1 MRQHLIASFL
11 MTAALS
17 WGGPSL
23 AQQSDVVRDLLATGL
38 EKSETLKAAEQ
49 SYISATQGLVIAN
62 SGNDMTGSL
71 SLSGTKAYT
80 DKPTVSGGFKGSES
94 TSSKITLSKR
104 LYDFGE
110 GDAKYKQAQLQ
121 LEQSATRYESRLQS
135 VLFSLYQSYL
145 TLNTTREAVKLQQG
159 NVTRLEEQTRAAE
172 IRLASGTATPT
183 TVAQA
188 KSRLARAQS
197 NLISA
202 EADAIAAEES
212 FESLF
217 GSVPTQMPAIE
228 LPQNLPVDILSA
240 ETIALSEHPDMR
252 AALLAEQLADIQFD
266 VLIGSVG
273 PRVNFSLSAAINDN
287 EGKAQDKEELS
298 ASLTFSAPIL
308 TTPSTRAKS
317 IQTSASLNQA
327 KHELRETRR
336 SLRLGARAAFRD
348 FAAALAQLEAVEAE
362 IEAAQ
367 LVAEGTRSEVEY
379 GLKTFLDELNSDQSL
394 DDARLRKVQTSQN
407 LLISAFRLL
416 QSTGQLNVASAG
428 LSDEYGMGRLDNLPE
443 LQPIFTGI
451 LPIASERR

>member
-1 MRQHLIASFL
+1 MRQRTIATFLICGV
-11 MTAALS
+11 LS
-17 WGGPSL
+17 WSAVAK
-23 AQQSDVVRDLLATGL
+23 AQQSEVVRDLLATGL

-49 SYISATQGLVIAN
+49 GFIAARQGLVLAN

-71 SLSGTKAYT
+71 SVTGSKAYT
-80 DKPTVSGGFKGSES
+80 DKPTVSGGFKSSES
-94 TSSKITLSKR
+94 ASSKITLSKR

-121 LEQSATRYESRLQS
+121 LEQSSTRYQAQLQS

-145 TLNTTREAVKLQQG
+145 NLNTSRQAVKLQQG
-159 NVTRLEEQTRAAE
+159 NVNRLEEQTRAAE

-202 EADAIAAEES
+202 QADAIAAEES

-217 GSVPTQMPAIE
+217 GAVPTQMPAIE
-228 LPQNLPVDILSA
+228 LPANLPVDILSA
-240 ETIALSEHPDMR
+240 ETLALSEHPDIR
-252 AALLAEQLADIQFD
+252 NALIAEQLADIQFD
-266 VLIGSVG
+266 VLISAVG
-273 PRVNFSLSAAINDN
+273 PRVNLSLSAGINDN

-298 ASLTFSAPIL
+298 ASVTFSTPIL

-317 IQTSASLNQA
+317 VQTSASLNQA
-327 KHELRETRR
+327 KHQLRETRR
-336 SLRLGARAAFRD
+336 SVRLGARAAFRN
-348 FAAALAQLEAVEAE
+348 FAAALAQIEAVEAE
-362 IEAAQ
+362 IEAAE

-379 GLKTFLDELNSDQSL
+379 GLKTFLDELNSDQAL

-428 LSDEYGMGRLDNLPE
+428 LSDDFGMGRLENLLE
-443 LQPIFTGI
+443 AQPIFTGI